1 MGPLCGMEAME
12 EQEGDVAGVLS
23 PSQLGAVKTL
33 VRMCGSAKK
42 DALEPLRKLVSITD
56 RRMGDITL
64 LEQLRNEYNVSLLN
78 PYLKNGPKK
87 GRKPIALGGKPNQP
101 GHRAGPKRKRDVDEA
116 SSSQLTFAEAPSP
129 PADEDFEAADGGFMS
144 DVSIS
149 SVGMMIARS
158 TMTRKTERNSYASGW
173 KSTWPTS

>member
-1 MGPLCGMEAME
+1 
-12 EQEGDVAGVLS
+12 
-23 PSQLGAVKTL
+23 
-33 VRMCGSAKK
+33 
-42 DALEPLRKLVSITD
+42 
-56 RRMGDITL
+56 
-64 LEQLRNEYNVSLLN
+64 VSLLN

-144 DVSIS
+144 DGEHFIGGDDDSKIDDDEED
-149 SVGMMIARS
+149 
-158 TMTRKTERNSYASGW
+158 RKELVRQRMEEYLADIRNSTAVQTPY
-173 KSTWPTS
+173 